1 MAVTRLALL
10 CCQRRRER
18 LFSVV
23 PIAPTG
29 RLNHMKITT
38 GWIAHG
44 CFALAL
50 LNGCASAPEG
60 SSGAAQAPQ
69 VKVYEVTDVQVIPKV
84 AYAVAPQ
91 YPFTLAEAGI
101 HAEVVLWAVVFA
113 DGTVS
118 GLSVESSTNAEF
130 NQSAID
136 AVKQWKFL
144 PALRDDVPVA
154 CRIRVPVEFNK
165 PRTKS
170 R

>member
-1 MAVTRLALL
+1 MN
-10 CCQRRRER
+10 RE
-18 LFSVV
+18 L
-23 PIAPTG
+23 
-29 RLNHMKITT
+29 
-38 GWIAHG
+38 GWIASG

-69 VKVYEVTDVQVIPKV
+69 MKVYELADVQVIPKV

-91 YPFTLAEAGI
+91 YPFTLPTHGI
-101 HAEVVLWAVVFA
+101 HAEVILWAVVHA
-113 DGTVS
+113 DGSVAEV
-118 GLSVESSTNAEF
+118 SVESSTNDEF

-144 PALRDDVPVA
+144 PALRNDVPVA

-165 PRTKS
+165 PRPKS

>member
-1 MAVTRLALL
+1 
-10 CCQRRRER
+10 
-18 LFSVV
+18 
-23 PIAPTG
+23 
-29 RLNHMKITT
+29 MKSTT
-38 GWIAHG
+38 GWIASG

-50 LNGCASAPEG
+50 LLGGCASALEDSG
-60 SSGAAQAPQ
+60 SEEPAQDDSPAVAPAARPGFALEHGE
-69 VKVYEVTDVQVIPKV
+69 EVFDVADVQVIPKV

-91 YPFTLAEAGI
+91 YPFTLPEAGI
-101 HAEVVLWAVVFA
+101 HAEVILWTVVHA
-113 DGTVS
+113 DGTVDE
-118 GLSVESSTNAEF
+118 LSVESSTNAEF

-165 PRTKS
+165 PRPKS

>member
-1 MAVTRLALL
+1 
-10 CCQRRRER
+10 
-18 LFSVV
+18 
-23 PIAPTG
+23 
-29 RLNHMKITT
+29 MKSTN

-50 LNGCASAPEG
+50 LQGCASAPEG
-60 SSGAAQAPQ
+60 SSGAAQAPS
-69 VKVYEVTDVQVIPKV
+69 VRVYELADVQVIPKV

-91 YPFTLAEAGI
+91 YPFTLPEAGI
-101 HAEVVLWAVVFA
+101 HAEVILWTVVHG
-113 DGTVS
+113 DGTV
-118 GLSVESSTNAEF
+118 GELSVESSTNAEF

-154 CRIRVPVEFNK
+154 CRIRVPVEFNR
-165 PRTKS
+165 PRPKS